1 MPGFDPNAR
10 NPVHDERGGQLFRWL
25 TAKGSEQLLAVA
37 QRTAAQEGL
46 QALCRRFATAENSA
60 AKSWKRLVTHLEYR
74 DRHKID
80 ELAQLPARQ
89 VFNTGEAQV
98 AYNRMMPHGL
108 LGRDYAGRPVL
119 YKHCGRVNFGEL
131 TRRGADLSTCLRY
144 NEWLT
149 ERLCWTMAHQGQ
161 WTIIVDLQGTSL
173 SQLASMKWMLYTQS
187 LATHDAL
194 HYPDRLSQL
203 FMINVPSFFASSW
216 KGTHSRGCLHPS
228 SPLSHVPPSQSDP
241 PPSHSASLLHSV
253 RRAPPP
259 CRPSP
264 PLSDALSFPAPPPPC
279 LVCAPCQP

>member
-149 ERLCWTMAHQGQ
+149 ERLCWTMAHKGQ

-216 KGTHSRGCLHPS
+216 KGTGPS
-228 SPLSHVPPSQSDP
+228 FAVAPAAIAPAALTPAALDPSPLSLSP
-241 PPSHSASLLHSV
+241 PPSHALFSISFLHHP
-253 RRAPPP
+253 RL
-259 CRPSP
+259 RPIT
-264 PLSDALSFPAPPPPC
+264 AART
-279 LVCAPCQP
+279 VCTATAHPQ